1 MGELTGGLGM
11 KNILALSFLVLL
23 LAGCSNDSVF
33 QGMADDSGR
42 DARKADAAIALDNRQ
57 YDEVI
62 DSLAELYNT
71 NALDPQVSRLLGSA
85 YMGKAGIDATGFI
98 GYESDSEDDI
108 FDIVRSSLLLNPSPW
123 VPDNDQTSQLTC
135 NVDDLTVLMTSSGGD
150 YIDGHCI
157 DSIIEY
163 LDKAKR
169 IFYVLQHKNMAT
181 PSDRIQYSILS
192 AVHFGMLIGNDTA
205 RALSPSLNFSDPT
218 QGSVPVPINKSAYYL
233 LRNGQIWSRS
243 YSGSWHIISGNEHTF
258 FRTPLSYYQEDLMI
272 MLDSLDAYEDMGIEN
287 DFVKDDIE
295 SLLLNILQNPSGDI
309 EDAINTMTTAG
320 ITGYIQNVLSVE

>member
-1 MGELTGGLGM
+1 M
-11 KNILALSFLVLL
+11 KKILALSFLVLL
-23 LAGCSNDSVF
+23 IAGCSNDSVF
-33 QGMADDSGR
+33 QGMADDSTR
-42 DARKADAAIALDNRQ
+42 DAKKADAAIALDNKQ
-57 YDEVI
+57 YDAVI

-98 GYESDSEDDI
+98 GYESDSENDI

-123 VPDNDQTSQLTC
+123 IPNNSDTSTLSC
-135 NVDDLTVLMTSSGGD
+135 NVEDLTVLMTSSGGD
-150 YIDGHCI
+150 YIDGHCV

-169 IFYVLQHKNMAT
+169 IFYVLQYKNMAT

-192 AVHFGMLIGNDTA
+192 AIHFGMLIGNDTA
-205 RALSPSLNFSDPT
+205 RALNPSLNSSNPT
-218 QGSVPVPINKSAYYL
+218 PGSVPVPINKSAYYL
-233 LRNGQIWSRS
+233 LRNEQIWSRS
-243 YSGSWHIISGNEHTF
+243 YSGNWDIISNSDHTF
-258 FRTPLSYYQEDLMI
+258 YRTPLNYYQEDLLI
-272 MLDSLDAYEDMGIEN
+272 MNDALKAYEDLGVED

-295 SLLLNILQNPSGDI
+295 SLLRNILQNPSGDL

-320 ITGYIQNVLSVE
+320 ITSYIQNVLSVE